1 MKHTTFKNIFFSAL
15 LCLLALLSLVSCGDA
30 RKKKVNTASLELD
43 VGIGFSHFDNESDYP
58 APSSEAYLDV
68 YSSKIIIRNA
78 YGDKIIETPLIY
90 NNSSTA
96 HPRMKLS
103 ISGNRMYVV
112 YCPDISL
119 PNLQIASSDNGGK
132 SWIQSTLNLP
142 EDKVGTI
149 DNFTASFWSSK
160 NGALIISNGMVD
172 TFIYFTDD
180 AGKTWRE
187 SENAPPSQNWHDSL
201 YRGAFLSPAI
211 GFASY
216 NYYSFPPSEPQ
227 IYLTLDGGASWNNM
241 GIKVPTSVMENY
253 ALAGTPFYDGEKINV
268 PIELYDVENEL
279 VNTVYYV
286 SYDFGDTWKFYA
298 EEEEE
303 LQLIRNTESEK
314 WFSENRPQELSEE
327 KYFVSD
333 FSLYSSFHLEEGVRI
348 DAYKFVA
355 AYDIKDWSRINL
367 TGDMY
372 FDEDANFFFRDS
384 SGFPILIFIY
394 EGDVFSHTYSLMAS
408 SGEKQFLAEGEERI
422 SKRLYEE
429 YCEQRAIKKL
439 FADAE
444 EAYSWFKGY
453 SSGGISGDELMEY
466 NGKPY
471 DRLSFTQL
479 LGTEISNL
487 NQLEDY
493 LSTMFSEEIVLTLM
507 ESTVMDGGKE
517 YPLICED
524 ETGLGRFGGYAAMT
538 GYNVLTPRLTVLKES
553 SDSILLRIE
562 VNKEFYEKNIEFT
575 YDYELF
581 LDSDGFWKF
590 KSFVLPI
597 EKAWEINKDLSLD
610 KSEAAIYHI
619 NDWEDLK
626 YKGTDGENI
635 KEFLEAFI
643 NKDAEALSLLAQV
656 SDPSVCEKYIELDIE
671 SYKIK
676 KLFANGA
683 SRIIFEYSISAES
696 YDAFGRTASGTHS
709 FYVVSDK
716 NGVYLEDVEKAS
728 LTNEEKFLSDY
739 FSSTLEYSL
748 LDCADLSY
756 SQRTD
761 ITDFLI
767 KRCSGTPTEI
777 DLVNLAHIIF
787 GVYNFTP
794 SEELLTENGSYQ
806 RPNRGTR
813 GLCFDIINQSNMF
826 NEINLSVVLYADRSK
841 LVPARTVEISLT
853 DNGAD
858 FRFLGSYTSKT
869 TDYKVFKV
877 NETIR

>member
-1 MKHTTFKNIFFSAL
+1 MKHIALKNKFLPAL
-15 LCLLALLSLVSCGDA
+15 ICLLALICLVSCGDA
-30 RKKKVNTASLELD
+30 KKKKVNTASLDLD
-43 VGIGFSHFDNESDYP
+43 IGIGFSHFDNESDYP
-58 APSSEAYLDV
+58 APSADAYLDV
-68 YSSKIIIRNA
+68 YSSKIIIRDA

-103 ISGNRMYVV
+103 VSGNRMYVI

-119 PNLQIASSDNGGK
+119 PGLQIASSDNGGK
-132 SWIQSTLNLP
+132 SWTQSTLNLAA
-142 EDKVGTI
+142 DSVGTI
-149 DNFTASFWSSK
+149 DNFTASFWSTK

-172 TFIYFTDD
+172 TFIYFTED
-180 AGKTWRE
+180 AGKTWRGAE
-187 SENAPPSQNWHDSL
+187 SAPPSQNWHDSL
-201 YRGAFLSPAI
+201 YCGAFLSPTI

-227 IYLTLDGGASWNNM
+227 IYLTLDGGKSWSNM
-241 GIKVPTSVMENY
+241 NIKVPASVMESY

-279 VNTVYYV
+279 ANTVYYV
-286 SYDFGDTWKFYA
+286 SYDFGESWQFYA

-314 WFSENRPQELSEE
+314 WFSENRPEVLSEE
-327 KYFVSD
+327 QYFVSD
-333 FSLYSSFHLEEGVRI
+333 FSLYSTFQLEEGVRI

-355 AYDIKDWSRINL
+355 AYDIKDWDRIKL
-367 TGDMY
+367 TGDMF
-372 FDEDANFFFRDS
+372 FDEDANLFFRDS

-408 SGEKQFLAEGEERI
+408 TGEKQFLAEGEERI

-429 YCEQRAIKKL
+429 YNEQRAIKKI

-453 SSGGISGDELMEY
+453 SSACLGGDAPMEY
-466 NGKPY
+466 NGKTY
-471 DRLSFTQL
+471 DRLSFIPL
-479 LGTEISNL
+479 LGTEINNL
-487 NQLEDY
+487 EQLSDY
-493 LSTMFSEEIVLTLM
+493 LSTIFSEDIVLSLM
-507 ESTVMDGGKE
+507 ESTVNDGGKE
-517 YPLICED
+517 YPVICED
-524 ETGLGRFGGYAAMT
+524 ETGLGRFGGYASMT
-538 GYNVLTPRLTVLKES
+538 GYDVLTPKLTVKKS
-553 SDSILLRIE
+553 NSDSIILTVEINE
-562 VNKEFYEKNIEFT
+562 EFYEKNIEFT

-581 LDSDGFWKF
+581 LDTDGFWKF
-590 KSFVLPI
+590 KNFILPI
-597 EKAWEINKDLSLD
+597 EKAWEINKDMDLD
-610 KSEAAIYHI
+610 KTEGAIYHI
-619 NDWEDLK
+619 NDWEDLN
-626 YKGTDGENI
+626 YQGTDEAKI

-643 NKDAEALSLLAQV
+643 NKDAEALAMCAQI
-656 SDPSVCEKYIELDIE
+656 SDPLVCEEYTKLDIE

-683 SRIIFEYSISAES
+683 SRIIFEYSIGTEN
-696 YDAFGRTASGTHS
+696 YDAYGRTAAGTHS
-709 FYVVSDK
+709 FYVVADK
-716 NGVYLEDVEKAS
+716 NGVYFEDVEKVPM
-728 LTNEEKFLSDY
+728 TDVEQFLSDY
-739 FSSTLEYSL
+739 FASTLEYSL

-767 KRCSGTPTEI
+767 KRCSGTPTETS
-777 DLVNLAHIIF
+777 LTSLAHIIF
-787 GVYNFTP
+787 GVYNFKL
-794 SEELLTENGSYQ
+794 SEELKSENDNYQ
-806 RPNRGTR
+806 RPSRGTR
-813 GLCFDIINQSNMF
+813 GLCFDIVNQSNMF

-841 LVPARTVEISLT
+841 LVPARTVEIRLT

-869 TDYKVFKV
+869 TDYKVFKI